1 MATSRLADHEF
12 IVEGYIIGYHVYQRI
27 WNPTIGEVANA
38 VSEEGTNTHDR
49 YAVAILEE
57 ETCCTVGHIPRLIS
71 KECHYFLKMG
81 GQILV
86 KITGSRRRSSLPQG
100 GLEIPCDM
108 VFKHKEEIMIMKAAT
123 LLKSKG
129 FTNEESPAAEPPKKR
144 MPPAAAENKKPSK
157 RKKSA
162 AVSKRKKHNFH
173 VVATTLLLSWLNHLS
188 YIFTVLLLSL

>member
-129 FTNEESPAAEPPKKR
+129 FTNEESPAAEPPKKECLLQLLR
-144 MPPAAAENKKPSK
+144 TRNPAKERSQ
-157 RKKSA
+157 
-162 AVSKRKKHNFH
+162 
-173 VVATTLLLSWLNHLS
+173 LLSVKEKN
-188 YIFTVLLLSL
+188 ITFM